1 MTGGLLRALVMSQA
15 VVVGLLSVGGVAAAG
30 HTRTYAVVVAQNRS
44 LDAGVASLR
53 YADDDGVKTWEL
65 LSLFAERAALFVV
78 PDEETT
84 RQHPEA
90 ARAAEVPER
99 AAILA
104 RLRSFDVEMAAD
116 IARGDEPE
124 LFFVYAGHGDVDASG
139 QGYVNLHDGKLTRGD
154 LFREI
159 IAPSKARFVHVI
171 IDACKSYFMVNSRGS
186 GKPKK
191 WVDDRVDPAE
201 DRHSDAKL
209 RAFLAEEQLENYPRA
224 GVIVATSGDQ
234 ETHEWARYQG
244 GILSHELRSGLA
256 GAADVNGDGRIEYSE
271 LRAFLAAAN
280 ARVRAP
286 EARVDVFSRAP
297 ALDRHH
303 AIIDLRSAEA
313 HTRFLHFGNA
323 LSGRFHI
330 EDERGVRLCDLH
342 KERAGTF
349 DVVVSPRRTSYVR
362 RSATAT
368 DSDTDEEAEIRPSR
382 SRRIELSDAAWHT
395 RQVASRGALDE
406 SFRPDLYKIPFG
418 RGFYDGY
425 VATSDDVPVEEGAL
439 FVVKEPPRSGRHLL
453 QLAYLFSSAPAG
465 HTGLS
470 HGVDARYGYRVWRF
484 LDLGLAAQ
492 VGYGAD
498 GGAAGSAA
506 TEQHLTRVALLGT
519 VGAEVQ
525 PLSWLG
531 LRADFALGWQLF
543 SGSMLLGSTR
553 VDGAEGR
560 GLRLELTGSVAFRV
574 AQPLWLAVRGG
585 LAVDGVYSA
594 SAPSSTTPNGL
605 LALGFQLRL

>member
-1 MTGGLLRALVMSQA
+1 MTGGGFRALLMSGMA
-15 VVVGLLSVGGVAAAG
+15 LIALGGIAEGG

-44 LDAGVASLR
+44 LDPGVASLR

-65 LSLFAERAALFVV
+65 LSLFAERSALFVV

-104 RLRSFDVEMAAD
+104 RLRAFDVEMAAD

-139 QGYVNLHDGKLTRGD
+139 QGYVNIHDGKLTRGD

-191 WVDDRVDPAE
+191 WVDDRVDAAE
-201 DRHSDAKL
+201 DRHSDAKV

-280 ARVRAP
+280 ARVRSP

-349 DVVVSPRRTSYVR
+349 DVVVSPRRTYYVR
-362 RSATAT
+362 RSASAT

-382 SRRIELSDAAWHT
+382 SRRVELSDAAWHT

-406 SFRPDLYKIPFG
+406 SFRQDLYKIPFG

-425 VATSDDVPVEEGAL
+425 VATSGDVPVEEGTL
-439 FVVKEPPRSGRHLL
+439 FVVKEPAGNGRHLL
-453 QLAYLFSSAPAG
+453 QLSYLFSSAPAG
-465 HTGLS
+465 NTGLN
-470 HGVDARYGYRVWRF
+470 HGVDIRYGYRVWRF
-484 LDLGLAAQ
+484 LDLGVVGQ

-498 GGAAGSAA
+498 GAAAN
-506 TEQHLTRVALLGT
+506 EQHLTRVAIMGT

-525 PLSWLG
+525 PLGWLG
-531 LRADFALGWQLF
+531 LRADFALGWQMV
-543 SGSMLLGSTR
+543 SGSMMLGNTH

-574 AQPLWLAVRGG
+574 AAPLWLAVRGG

-594 SAPSSTTPNGL
+594 SAAPASTTPNGL